1 MQAQANLAFDNT
13 SDFMKR
19 AGFAEIHSTDE
30 FISKEDRDKIWGYG
44 PEDRLFYQSFFTYL
58 DHRKTATGGKPIFA
72 MLATA
77 ANHMPFNEMPEN
89 KRLLYPRPVNIE
101 QNYANSLHLSDIE
114 LQYLLDMVSKRP
126 SLANTIIIITG
137 DHSFPINEHGYSHN
151 ENGYYNESFRIP
163 FLILWNGHLSPQRIS
178 DQAFSQVDIAPT
190 ILDLADINA
199 GKNSFIGQ
207 SLFLKKNAGEI
218 VYLIQPYHGTYLQ
231 SIRYPY
237 KYIYHRKSGAEYMFN
252 LAVDPSEKNNII
264 HQVPAERLNMMRKD
278 IETIFHNQRIL
289 DTNSLYK

>member
-1 MQAQANLAFDNT
+1 
-13 SDFMKR
+13 
-19 AGFAEIHSTDE
+19 
-30 FISKEDRDKIWGYG
+30 
-44 PEDRLFYQSFFTYL
+44 
-58 DHRKTATGGKPIFA
+58 
-72 MLATA
+72 
-77 ANHMPFNEMPEN
+77 
-89 KRLLYPRPVNIE
+89 
-101 QNYANSLHLSDIE
+101 
-114 LQYLLDMVSKRP
+114 
-126 SLANTIIIITG
+126 
-137 DHSFPINEHGYSHN
+137 
-151 ENGYYNESFRIP
+151 
-163 FLILWNGHLSPQRIS
+163 LWNGHLSPQRIS